1 MKPLKTKKVVLV
13 AHRKVKNQRFTDLR
27 KAVADNEKQQ
37 ELTIL
42 WKTMKVVLVSPRKSP
57 ITDLQE
63 ALADNKTHQ
72 GLNETTED

>member
-1 MKPLKTKKVVLV
+1 MIPWKTMKVVLV

-27 KAVADNEKQQ
+27 EAVADNEKHQ